1 MPQPLMPKKLK
12 LNSSMLTYKTF
23 RTNTKKY
30 VLFLIGD
37 WNPKVGN
44 QELPGVTDQFF
55 LGVQNEAG
63 QSLTEFCQEKTL
75 VTANSLV
82 IANTPSSNNTREDS
96 IHGHHQ
102 VVNTK
107 IRLIIY
113 FAGKN

>member
-63 QSLTEFCQEKTL
+63 QRLTVMPRERTSHSKHTLLTTQKKT
-75 VTANSLV
+75 
-82 IANTPSSNNTREDS
+82 
-96 IHGHHQ
+96 
-102 VVNTK
+102 
-107 IRLIIY
+107 
-113 FAGKN
+113 